1 LDERASGGE
10 LTTEAG
16 AFHTRFA
23 PTGQTLTDGQTQS
36 ASLTQGWALGR
47 GGFLRGG
54 VEALHRSPTNRAG
67 LDSLPP
73 WEAQTPANL
82 ATVSQ
87 RNYA

>member
-1 LDERASGGE
+1 IPLSAVARIEVLRDGAGAQYGSDAIAGVVNIILDERASGGE

-16 AFHTRFA
+16 AVHPRFA

-54 VEALHRSPTNRAG
+54 V
-67 LDSLPP
+67 
-73 WEAQTPANL
+73 
-82 ATVSQ
+82 
-87 RNYA
+87 